1 MALGFVKEVEDLS
14 DSLFE
19 SESAVWT
26 FRRFMV
32 RGAVEGSF
40 DSFAPAES
48 QGSFRAISGRALS
61 VRAVYGGLGLE
72 KE

>member
-1 MALGFVKEVEDLS
+1 MALGFVREAKDLS

-48 QGSFRAISGRALS
+48 QGSFRAILRQGSVDMSCVWSSRA
-61 VRAVYGGLGLE
+61 
-72 KE
+72 